1 MIYSPGPVLIDIGHL
16 FGWQKSLPIRWYGL
30 TTGLGFLIG
39 IFLILFQLKNKVNTE
54 QKQNLLDLLFW
65 GFLGGVIG
73 ARLWFVILNFNYFSQ
88 NLTEILAI
96 WQGGQSIQG
105 GLIGGFLSGCFYY
118 KINSNKSGFLPL
130 GQIIDLAGMALPFA
144 QAIGRFGNFFNTEAF
159 GKPTNLP
166 WALYVPEANRPIQYI
181 AAEGFHP
188 TFFYEAI
195 YLILI
200 GFYLKAMY
208 ERKTTYSGNL
218 FCLYLILY
226 SIGRFF
232 LEFMRLDSLKIGF
245 FPAAQ
250 VLCLVFILIASFFYF
265 YLPNYKLDKIKNP

>member
-1 MIYSPGPVLIDIGHL
+1 MIYSPGSVLIDIGHL
-16 FGWQKSLPIRWYGL
+16 FGLSKSLPIRWYGI
-30 TTGLGFLIG
+30 TTGLGFLGAIW
-39 IFLILFQLKNKVNTE
+39 LILFQLKGKANTE

-65 GFLGGVIG
+65 SFLGGVIG
-73 ARLWFVILNFNYFSQ
+73 ARLWFVILNFTYFSQ
-88 NLTEILAI
+88 NPIEILAI

-105 GLIGGFLSGCFYY
+105 GLIGGFLSGYFFH
-118 KINSNKSGFLPL
+118 KLNSTKSDFLPL
-130 GQIIDLAGMALPFA
+130 GQIADLIAISLPFA

-181 AAEGFHP
+181 LADGFHP

-195 YLILI
+195 YLIFI
-200 GFYLKAMY
+200 GFYLKSLY
-208 ERKTTYSGNL
+208 DKKTTYSGNL

-226 SIGRFF
+226 SVGRFF

-250 VLCLVFILIASFFYF
+250 VLCLVFIIVSSFFYF
-265 YLPNYKLDKIKNP
+265 HLSKRVSEK